1 MAQAKSMAQNKNHK
15 NNSNSNK
22 KIDSVGRSI
31 EEGNCR

>member
-15 NNSNSNK
+15 NNSNN
-22 KIDSVGRSI
+22 KIDGVGRSI